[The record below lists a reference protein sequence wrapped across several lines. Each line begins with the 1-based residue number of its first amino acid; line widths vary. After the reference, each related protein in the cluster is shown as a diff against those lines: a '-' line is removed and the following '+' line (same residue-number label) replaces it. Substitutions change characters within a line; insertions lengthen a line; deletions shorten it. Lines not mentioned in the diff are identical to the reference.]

1 MSVVRGRPP
10 GLAGG
15 IIGTSRAYCSSL
27 RACPAPKSPTKARL
41 SAVHMTCLQQ
51 GCPLLNADP
60 ASVCPSAHPS
70 RIGFSNGLSGGANY
84 KAVREQSLRLALCRL
99 TFYRSGE
106 GATLISNG
114 SFVRDA
120 FIPDHEDVWQPRL
133 WRDTVKLDEQF
144 YKSLIEHPLLLR
156 EAATREIAHRS
167 MTIDIYVWLAYRLHA
182 LAEATPIT
190 WKALHAQFGA
200 GFSQVK
206 HFKPKF
212 KEP

>member
-70 RIGFSNGLSGGANY
+70 RIGFSNGLLVVHPGN
-84 KAVREQSLRLALCRL
+84 RLEFC
-99 TFYRSGE
+99 
-106 GATLISNG
+106 
-114 SFVRDA
+114 
-120 FIPDHEDVWQPRL
+120 
-133 WRDTVKLDEQF
+133 
-144 YKSLIEHPLLLR
+144 
-156 EAATREIAHRS
+156 
-167 MTIDIYVWLAYRLHA
+167 A
-182 LAEATPIT
+182 LAAIERLSRPET
-190 WKALHAQFGA
+190 
-200 GFSQVK
+200 
-206 HFKPKF
+206 
-212 KEP
+212 EPGPDPSCARPER

>member
-70 RIGFSNGLSGGANY
+70 RIGFSNGLS
-84 KAVREQSLRLALCRL
+84 
-99 TFYRSGE
+99 
-106 GATLISNG
+106 
-114 SFVRDA
+114 
-120 FIPDHEDVWQPRL
+120 
-133 WRDTVKLDEQF
+133 
-144 YKSLIEHPLLLR
+144 
-156 EAATREIAHRS
+156 
-167 MTIDIYVWLAYRLHA
+167 
-182 LAEATPIT
+182 
-190 WKALHAQFGA
+190 ALHAADREA
-200 GFSQVK
+200 GRHVVAEDVVDDERRQR
-206 HFKPKF
+206 
-212 KEP
+212 

>member
-70 RIGFSNGLSGGANY
+70 RIGFSNGLL
-84 KAVREQSLRLALCRL
+84 AVSFGRVAVVRAQQDVRKDAL
-99 TFYRSGE
+99 
-106 GATLISNG
+106 
-114 SFVRDA
+114 DA
-120 FIPDHEDVWQPRL
+120 FRL
-133 WRDTVKLDEQF
+133 GRD
-144 YKSLIEHPLLLR
+144 I
-156 EAATREIAHRS
+156 IA
-167 MTIDIYVWLAYRLHA
+167 RLM
-182 LAEATPIT
+182 
-190 WKALHAQFGA
+190 QQ
-200 GFSQVK
+200 S
-206 HFKPKF
+206 
-212 KEP
+212 

>member
-70 RIGFSNGLSGGANY
+70 RIGFSNGLLGHHPTVCIRPIAGAD
-84 KAVREQSLRLALCRL
+84 RHRLRLQR
-99 TFYRSGE
+99 E
-106 GATLISNG
+106 GL
-114 SFVRDA
+114 
-120 FIPDHEDVWQPRL
+120 PRL
-133 WRDTVKLDEQF
+133 ERRRLRPAGG
-144 YKSLIEHPLLLR
+144 IE
-156 EAATREIAHRS
+156 A
-167 MTIDIYVWLAYRLHA
+167 D
-182 LAEATPIT
+182 LAEYGG
-190 WKALHAQFGA
+190 L
-200 GFSQVK
+200 
-206 HFKPKF
+206 
-212 KEP
+212 